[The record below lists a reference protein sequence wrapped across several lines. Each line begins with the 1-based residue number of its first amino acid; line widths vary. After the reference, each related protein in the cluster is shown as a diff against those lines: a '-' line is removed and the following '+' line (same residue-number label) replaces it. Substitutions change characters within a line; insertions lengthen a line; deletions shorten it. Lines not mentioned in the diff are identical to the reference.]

1 MPMSIDLDHSIS
13 IFHGDCLEIMPRLA
27 AQGIKVDMV
36 LTDPPYG
43 TTHCRWDSVI
53 PFAPMWEGIN
63 ALARESTPVLLFCQQ
78 PFTSTLGCSNLKNLR
93 YSWVWEK
100 TQPTGFLNA
109 KRMPMKAHEDI
120 LVFYRK
126 LPTYNPLKTDGHRRV
141 VSTAYQK
148 SLCRTGDI
156 YHNYTDFQD
165 YDSTQRYP
173 RSVIQFK
180 SDKQLIS
187 LHPTQKPVP
196 LLEYLIATYTQ
207 QGDTVLDYAMGS
219 GSTAIACA
227 RTGRRFIG
235 IEIDSHYFGVSEKR
249 ISNYLSE
256 HANPQMG

>member
-1 MPMSIDLDHSIS
+1 MNGYEKKIINERIELYR
-13 IFHGDCLEIMPRLA
+13 GDCLDVLPALHE
-27 AQGIKVDMV
+27 QGLKFDLI

-53 PFAPMWEGIN
+53 AFEPMWKGVN
-63 ALARESTPVLLFCQQ
+63 SVSYDSTPTVLFCQQ
-78 PFTSTLGCSNLKNLR
+78 PFTSALGCSNLKNLS

-126 LPTYNPLKTDGHRRV
+126 LPKYNPIKTNGHRRV
-141 VSTAYQK
+141 VSTAYQQ
-148 SLCRTGDI
+148 SVCRSGDV
-156 YHNYTDFQD
+156 YNKHNDFQD
-165 YDSTQRYP
+165 YDSTERYP

-180 SDKQLIS
+180 SDKQLTR

-196 LLEYLIATYTQ
+196 LLEYLIATYTDP
-207 QGDTVLDYAMGS
+207 GDTVLDFAMGS
-219 GSTAIACA
+219 GSTAIACI

-235 IEIDSHYFGVSEKR
+235 VEIDWHYFEVSENR
-249 ISNYLSE
+249 IRNNL
-256 HANPQMG
+256 NGNGN